1 MFRLEESNCYV
12 EDEDSCQSIIY
23 NNVSSNLLPLCK
35 KHFLQFMKKL
45 VRYELNAIYRHPD
58 DAFGAM
64 DMEGK
69 GYIDIN
75 DFIKA

>member
-1 MFRLEESNCYV
+1 
-12 EDEDSCQSIIY
+12 
-23 NNVSSNLLPLCK
+23 
-35 KHFLQFMKKL
+35 MKKL

-69 GYIDIN
+69 GYIDTN
-75 DFIKA
+75 DFIKAQGTRRIITNFNDRSPVYKIEI